1 MSVRGAPMSRAK
13 YARFWRIVRS
23 PYTDAAWVSYATR
36 LRSIRDPAGS
46 PSTVTVPAA
55 TFWTP
60 TIERISVV
68 LPQPDGPSRP
78 VIWPR
83 GMSSPI
89 PSNTSVTPRRT
100 RSPRTSTA
108 AFGAGM
114 GVAELFI
121 T

>member
-1 MSVRGAPMSRAK
+1 
-13 YARFWRIVRS
+13 
-23 PYTDAAWVSYATR
+23 
-36 LRSIRDPAGS
+36 
-46 PSTVTVPAA
+46 
-55 TFWTP
+55 
-60 TIERISVV
+60 
-68 LPQPDGPSRP
+68 
-78 VIWPR
+78 
-83 GMSSPI
+83 MSSPI